1 MHGGSAPQVKKSA
14 YERLAEMVDPILTEM
29 YRIALSGE
37 AEAVRVVAAKD
48 LLDRA
53 GYKPKER
60 IEQSGTAVIEI
71 VYSDANSA
79 DPALPAPST
88 RGTTADHR

>member
-1 MHGGSAPQVKKSA
+1 
-14 YERLAEMVDPILTEM
+14 MVDPILTEM

-37 AEAVRVVAAKD
+37 SEAVRVVAAKD

-60 IEQSGTAVIEI
+60 MEQSGKVMVEV
-71 VYSDANSA
+71 VYGEVSDTYLSKTPTLGSA
-79 DPALPAPST
+79 SDQV
-88 RGTTADHR
+88 